1 MAAEFDLLTTVEA
14 GGCSAKLAPG
24 RLAEVLRNLA
34 PPRHPNLLVDISTHD
49 DAGVYRIDDE
59 TALIQTIDFFP
70 PVCSEP
76 RRFGRIAAANALS
89 DVYAMGGRVLTA
101 MNVVCFP
108 ATRIPLEVLGEILAG
123 GQEKLIEA
131 GGVMVGGHTID
142 DWPPK
147 YGLAVT
153 GIVHPDRVVANA
165 GLRPG
170 LTMILGKPLG
180 TGLLVAGRRV
190 GLAHD
195 EDYQAALTS
204 MEQLNRGGAE
214 VMQAM
219 DVRAGTDIT
228 GFGLLGHAMQM
239 ADASAVSIRFQASRL
254 PLLAGAH
261 ALAEAGCLPGAMFRN
276 LDYVAE
282 KTFFPPG
289 LNYGLKM
296 LLVDPQTSGGLLFGV
311 APERASEALT
321 RLRELGYASAAI
333 VGESVPRQAWS
344 IEIVR

>member
-24 RLAEVLRNLA
+24 RLSEVLRNLA
-34 PPRHPNLLVDISTHD
+34 PAKHPNLLVDISTHD
-49 DAGVYRIDDE
+49 DAGVYRLDDE

-108 ATRIPLEVLGEILAG
+108 ATRIPLEVLGEILVG
-123 GQEKLIEA
+123 GQEKLTEA
-131 GGVMVGGHTID
+131 GGIMVGGHTID

-165 GLRPG
+165 ALRPG

-190 GLAHD
+190 GLARED
-195 EDYQAALTS
+195 DYQAALAS